1 MMKQFEENE
10 PNYDPVKQSPSKLSK
25 NKKKKKTN
33 KTSKIVEQH
42 VEIEPQQMIEKMN
55 IGLDSDDDDD
65 KWDFP
70 DVHISGVNKSKNLL

>member
-1 MMKQFEENE
+1 MMHEIEDGQAIYE
-10 PNYDPVKQSPSKLSK
+10 PVNSSPSKLSK
-25 NKKKKKTN
+25 NKKKKKTS

-55 IGLDSDDDDD
+55 IGIDSDDDDN

-70 DVHISGVNKSKNLL
+70 DVHISGVAKNKNLL